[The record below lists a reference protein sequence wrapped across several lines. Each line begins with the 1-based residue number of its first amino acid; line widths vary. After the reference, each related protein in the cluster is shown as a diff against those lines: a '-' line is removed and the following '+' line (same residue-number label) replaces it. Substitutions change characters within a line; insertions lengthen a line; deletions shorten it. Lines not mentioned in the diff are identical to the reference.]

1 MRIRSINRD
10 AVIVLALVTI
20 ILLCLPLLGML
31 FGDFHPATMTNASTP
46 GVTPTLAAR
55 AYLLPFRQVFAIGL
69 AEPMTRTTFL
79 LYENGTDVF
88 QMIDQRGANTRLQ
101 TLDAKMNFWTAT
113 ENVSLTPTASAQYDL
128 SGRNKV
134 LRLIPATGYACLHE
148 DAPPPLFSTCQ
159 PLPNFSSARL
169 SGKMTSGSVVV
180 YLVEIDGKAYYV
192 PPEIIL
198 TIP

>member
-1 MRIRSINRD
+1 MRIPSINRD

-20 ILLCLPLLGML
+20 ALLGLPLLGIL
-31 FGDFHPATMTNASTP
+31 FTDFNPATVVRVATP
-46 GVTPTLAAR
+46 AAPPTLAPR

-69 AEPMTRTTFL
+69 AEPITRTTFL

-101 TLDAKMNFWTAT
+101 TLDAKMNFWTAS
-113 ENVSLTPTASAQYDL
+113 ENVSLTPPASAQYDL
-128 SGRNKV
+128 SGRGKT

-148 DAPPPLFSTCQ
+148 DAPPPLFSVCQ
-159 PLPNFSSARL
+159 SLPNFSSARL
-169 SGKMTSGSVVV
+169 SGKMTSGTVTI

-192 PPEIIL
+192 PPEVIL
-198 TIP
+198 TIQ

>member
-1 MRIRSINRD
+1 MQIPAMNRD
-10 AVIVLALVTI
+10 AVLVLAIVTI
-20 ILLCLPLLGML
+20 ALLCLPLLGML
-31 FGDFHPATMTNASTP
+31 FGDFNPAAMTNASTP

-69 AEPMTRTTFL
+69 AEPITRTTFL

-88 QMIDQRGANTRLQ
+88 QVIGQRGAYTRLQ
-101 TLDAKMNFWTAT
+101 TLDAKMNFWTGS

-128 SGRNKV
+128 SERNKV

-192 PPEIIL
+192 PPEVIL